1 MKNVIIINLNKLEK
15 NYKIRKAA
23 NNNTKNEKKSQ
34 KHMYFY

>member
-15 NYKIRKAA
+15 NYKIRKTA

-34 KHMYFY
+34 KYIYFY